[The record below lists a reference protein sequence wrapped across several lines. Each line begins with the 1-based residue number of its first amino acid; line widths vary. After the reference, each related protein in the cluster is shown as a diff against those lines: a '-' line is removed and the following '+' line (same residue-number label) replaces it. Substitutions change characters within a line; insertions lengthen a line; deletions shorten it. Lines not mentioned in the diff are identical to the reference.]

1 MPVRD
6 LDGWLP
12 SSERVVRVLSDRGAN
27 GIDGLIS
34 SALGSA
40 AAGVGRVVLVLGDVS
55 FLHDL
60 NALVAARLHHLD
72 LTVVLV
78 NNDGGGIFSF
88 LPQHAT
94 DDPAVGLPARYEELF
109 GTPHG
114 IEPGPLVEA
123 FGFAHR
129 RGRRAIDRR
138 RAGAR
143 GDRAR
148 GHGARAAHRAWAQPR
163 APSGGGGGGGASAGD
178 ARARRRR
185 RP

>member
-1 MPVRD
+1 M
-6 LDGWLP
+6 
-12 SSERVVRVLSDRGAN
+12 
-27 GIDGLIS
+27 
-34 SALGSA
+34 
-40 AAGVGRVVLVLGDVS
+40 LGDVS

-60 NALVAARLHHLD
+60 NALVSARLHHLD

-114 IEPGPLVEA
+114 IDPGPLVEA

-129 RGRRAIDRR
+129 RVDGRSLTAEL
-138 RAGAR
+138 
-143 GDRAR
+143 
-148 GHGARAAHRAWAQPR
+148 ARAVAEPGVTVLELRTERGRNLELHRTALTVA
-163 APSGGGGGGGASAGD
+163 
-178 ARARRRR
+178 ARALTALGTRAVEAAS
-185 RP
+185 